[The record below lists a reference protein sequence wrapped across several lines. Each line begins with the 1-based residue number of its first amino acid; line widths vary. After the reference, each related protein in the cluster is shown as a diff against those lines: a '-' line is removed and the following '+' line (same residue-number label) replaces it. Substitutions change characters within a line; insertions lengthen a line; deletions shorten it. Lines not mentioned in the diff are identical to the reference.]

1 MTRYAVALG
10 SNLGERMDHL
20 RRSVDELRELGT
32 VAAISGLYET
42 QPVGGPDQGAYLN
55 AVVLLDTDLAPDE
68 LLDSLQE
75 IEARHGRVRTVRWG
89 PRTLDLD
96 IVSVD
101 GPAIDTPDLQ
111 VPHPRAADRLFVL
124 APLCD
129 IWPEAQVTIDLT
141 ASEAREMAHGQRVE
155 LVAATWADHPG
166 AR

>member
-75 IEARHGRVRTVRWG
+75 IEARHGRVRTVR
-89 PRTLDLD
+89 
-96 IVSVD
+96 
-101 GPAIDTPDLQ
+101 
-111 VPHPRAADRLFVL
+111 
-124 APLCD
+124 
-129 IWPEAQVTIDLT
+129 
-141 ASEAREMAHGQRVE
+141 
-155 LVAATWADHPG
+155 
-166 AR
+166 